1 MMKTIVL
8 PLIALS
14 SAAPFEPKTY
24 TFEVEGEKA
33 TFNLVNETECLITIK
48 GEEKKTTYTLVNNL
62 LTFEN
67 KVEGTFVTFLVQ
79 ENTEV
84 LSLIDY
90 DFFVDKTY
98 TIGETTL
105 VLTTETTCTINGESA
120 TYVIK
125 DDKIKV
131 VSATD
136 IYRFKFDENGALQV
150 EEWFNWEEWLN
161 KFLEPQT
168 ITLITTAIGGISV
181 IIGLVANLKKM
192 AREKQLS
199 LESVQTTL
207 RETLGEEIYEKVS
220 GELAP
225 YLSNV
230 KTLIEKS
237 TEVLSVLSKVLV
249 LNQENTPESKLAIL
263 KCIEDLGNI
272 DNKVVEETKESI
284 QKQET
289 KKIEEKE
296 EAMKKIDKII
306 EDGTTI

>member
-1 MMKTIVL
+1 MMKTLVL
-8 PLIALS
+8 PLIALA
-14 SAAPFEPKTY
+14 SATPFEPKTY
-24 TFEVEGEKA
+24 TFELNGEKV
-33 TFNLVNETECLITIK
+33 TFNLINETECLATI
-48 GEEKKTTYTLVNNL
+48 GDEEKKTTYTLVNNL

-67 KVEGTFVTFLVQ
+67 KEEGTFVTFLVQ

-249 LNQENTPESKLAIL
+249 LNQENTPQSKLAIL

-284 QKQET
+284 QKQEA

>member
-8 PLIALS
+8 PLIALA

-24 TFEVEGEKA
+24 TFEADGEKA

-67 KVEGTFVTFLVQ
+67 KEEGTFVTFLVQ
-79 ENTEV
+79 ESTEV

-90 DFFVDKTY
+90 DFFADKTY

-125 DDKIKV
+125 GDKIKV

-249 LNQENTPESKLAIL
+249 LNQENTPQSKLAIL

>member
-1 MMKTIVL
+1 MMKTLVL
-8 PLIALS
+8 PLIALA
-14 SAAPFEPKTY
+14 SATPFEPKTY
-24 TFEVEGEKA
+24 TFELNGEKVM
-33 TFNLVNETECLITIK
+33 FNLINETECLATI
-48 GEEKKTTYTLVNNL
+48 GDEEKKTTYTLVNNL

-67 KVEGTFVTFLVQ
+67 KEEGTYVTFLVQ

-249 LNQENTPESKLAIL
+249 LNQENTPQSKLAIL

-284 QKQET
+284 QKQEA

>member
-1 MMKTIVL
+1 MMKTLVL
-8 PLIALS
+8 PLIALA

-24 TFEVEGEKA
+24 TFEADGEKA

-67 KVEGTFVTFLVQ
+67 KEGGTFVTFLVQ
-79 ENTEV
+79 ESTEV

-90 DFFVDKTY
+90 DFFEDKTY

-125 DDKIKV
+125 GDKIKV

-237 TEVLSVLSKVLV
+237 TDVLSVLSRVLV
-249 LNQENTPESKLAIL
+249 LNQENTPQSKLAIL

-284 QKQET
+284 QKQEA

-296 EAMKKIDKII
+296 DAMKKIDKII

>member
-8 PLIALS
+8 PLIALA
-14 SAAPFEPKTY
+14 SAAPFEPKIF
-24 TFEVEGEKA
+24 TFEADGEKA

-67 KVEGTFVTFLVQ
+67 KEEGTFVTFLVQ
-79 ENTEV
+79 ESTEV

-90 DFFVDKTY
+90 DFFADKTY

-125 DDKIKV
+125 GDKIKV

-249 LNQENTPESKLAIL
+249 LNQENTPQSKLAIL